1 MNCDEARQ
9 EFAEALQTGIES
21 VTLQSHLEA
30 CPTCRAELA
39 AARRTWASL
48 DLLPVTE
55 PGPAVR
61 ERFYQMLEAYQHGA
75 QQSRVS
81 LLDRLRSL
89 WPKQPVW
96 QIGIATGMLV
106 IGVTLGHFSTARQQD
121 QAQIAQLKE
130 EVSNMRQ
137 LVALSLMQQQSAND
151 RLKGVTWAYQV
162 QRDDTE
168 VLGALLETVNHDPNV
183 NVRLAAIDA
192 LRNFGDSPVARKG
205 VAQSLTKQSD
215 PLVQV
220 ALVDLISELG
230 IRQAVPTLKT
240 LLTQEGLDENVKG
253 RARRVLARFE

>member
-1 MNCDEARQ
+1 
-9 EFAEALQTGIES
+9 
-21 VTLQSHLEA
+21 
-30 CPTCRAELA
+30 
-39 AARRTWASL
+39 
-48 DLLPVTE
+48 
-55 PGPAVR
+55 
-61 ERFYQMLEAYQHGA
+61 
-75 QQSRVS
+75 
-81 LLDRLRSL
+81 
-89 WPKQPVW
+89 
-96 QIGIATGMLV
+96 
-106 IGVTLGHFSTARQQD
+106 
-121 QAQIAQLKE
+121 
-130 EVSNMRQ
+130 MRQ